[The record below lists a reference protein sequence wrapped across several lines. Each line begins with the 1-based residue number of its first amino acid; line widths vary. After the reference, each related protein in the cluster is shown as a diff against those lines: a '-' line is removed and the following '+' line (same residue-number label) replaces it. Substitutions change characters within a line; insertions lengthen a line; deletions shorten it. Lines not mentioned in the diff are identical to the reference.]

1 MEREQFEMYESTC
14 HETDHDLPHLKAIK
28 DAAAAKK

>member
-1 MEREQFEMYESTC
+1 MYESTC

-28 DAAAAKK
+28 DAAAATQKKD